1 MKQNKA
7 AKQKQIALLLAPE
20 VTGDMVLSDLPM
32 ARVAELMRVLSDL
45 LLSAARGEA
54 NLRGGNDAIE

>member
-20 VTGDMVLSDLPM
+20 VASDMVLSDLPI
-32 ARVAELMRVLSDL
+32 ARVAELMKVLSDL
-45 LLSAARGEA
+45 LLSAARGDA
-54 NLRGGNDAIE
+54 NLQGGSDAIE

>member
-1 MKQNKA
+1 MKENKA

-20 VTGDMVLSDLPM
+20 VAGDMVLSDLPM

-54 NLRGGNDAIE
+54 NLRGDNNAIE